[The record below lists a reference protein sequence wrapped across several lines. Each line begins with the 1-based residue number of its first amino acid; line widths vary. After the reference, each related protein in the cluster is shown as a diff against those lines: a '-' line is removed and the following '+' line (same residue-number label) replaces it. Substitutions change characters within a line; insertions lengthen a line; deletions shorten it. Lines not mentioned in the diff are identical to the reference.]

1 MELATKT
8 GWNGSSHLLE
18 DASWT
23 EEATFQS
30 LVQRQTRFVFRVAYA
45 LLRNAYD
52 ADDVVQ
58 ETFLRIYR
66 KRLWLNMKD
75 ERAFLARVAWRIA
88 RDRQRRPR
96 MEVNGAELN
105 DIPARSANP
114 EDALISGDT
123 TSAVHRLIDS
133 LPDELRQPL
142 VLSTLEEMTS
152 AQIAAVLGIPEGTVR
167 TRILRAR
174 QILKPKLAI
183 ILGQHHAK

>member
-8 GWNGSSHLLE
+8 GWSSHLLA
-18 DASWT
+18 DASRT
-23 EEATFQS
+23 DEAEFQS

-66 KRLWLNMKD
+66 KRLWRSIQD
-75 ERAFLARVAWRIA
+75 ERGFLARMAWRIA
-88 RDRQRRPR
+88 RDRQRQPR
-96 MEVNGAELN
+96 MEMNEPE
-105 DIPARSANP
+105 IHEARSRDANP

-123 TSAVHRLIDS
+123 TSIIHRLIAS
-133 LPDELRQPL
+133 LPDELRNPL

-152 AQIAAVLGIPEGTVR
+152 AQVACALCIPEGTVR

-174 QILKPKLAI
+174 QMLKQKLGTILE
-183 ILGQHHAK
+183 QHHAK